1 MDNLFRYVILIPC
14 VLISLPVH
22 EYAHAWMADKL
33 GDPTA
38 RNLGRMTLNPLRH
51 IDPIGIICMILLGFG
66 WAKPVPVNSRY
77 FGKPRRD
84 MALVSLAGP
93 VSNLLLALIGTL
105 ILRTVQIFAS
115 DTVTFVAAQ
124 TFFINFAYLNISLA
138 VFNLIPVPPLD
149 GSRLFFI
156 FLPVKWYFGMMKYER
171 YVQIALYLLL
181 ILGAFTNVIGNVAG
195 FLFNCMYLG
204 VDAIFG
210 IFI

>member
-124 TFFINFAYLNISLA
+124 TFFTYFAYLNISLA